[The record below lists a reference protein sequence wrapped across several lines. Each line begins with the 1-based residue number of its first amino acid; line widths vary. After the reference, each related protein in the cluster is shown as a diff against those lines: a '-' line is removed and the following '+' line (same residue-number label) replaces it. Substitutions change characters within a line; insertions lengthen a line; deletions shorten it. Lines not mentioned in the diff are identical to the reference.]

1 MTWFTT
7 LVSNT
12 CLLVQTTAFLTCTI
26 QYFKQLNT
34 NTKTLTSQTKARCVH
49 FTTHDTDDSSD
60 IITDLSGCCV
70 TFYNIF
76 LNIRSILELQ
86 ILFMASICLPRLLSP
101 APPYGIAVRYEDLRY
116 GCKIQE
122 GGEHGSV
129 NVPPS
134 SDIRIM
140 WILRG

>member
-1 MTWFTT
+1 M
-7 LVSNT
+7 VHNIYIKYMS
-12 CLLVQTTAFLTCTI
+12 LVQTTAFLSCTI
-26 QYFKQLNT
+26 QYFKQQNT
-34 NTKTLTSQTKARCVH
+34 DTETSQTSQREVRCVH
-49 FTTHDTDDSSD
+49 FQTHDIDDSSN

-70 TFYNIF
+70 TFYNICR
-76 LNIRSILELQ
+76 NVRSILELQ

-122 GGEHGSV
+122 DGEQGSV

-134 SDIRIM
+134 SDIRIR